1 MYYAVNGTTGTLDI
15 IPRETNKGTE
25 IKYDLKG
32 ELAKVENDFEYGDMT
47 SVAVNENSDLA
58 KDMNCF

>member
-15 IPRETNKGTE
+15 ILREANKGTE

>member
-15 IPRETNKGTE
+15 IPREANKGTE